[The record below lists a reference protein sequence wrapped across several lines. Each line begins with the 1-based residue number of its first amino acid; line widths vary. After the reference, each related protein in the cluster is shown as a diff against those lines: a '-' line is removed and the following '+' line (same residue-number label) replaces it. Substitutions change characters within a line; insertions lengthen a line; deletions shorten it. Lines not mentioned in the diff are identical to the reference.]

1 MALFEDIPTGTP
13 ATRSVSLPGNRR
25 QRELGSSPPV
35 SSPAFAGPIAE
46 LKEELLHELRQVA
59 GELHKSIADIKLA
72 VREELQVSL
81 ESRPSRRLAAT
92 DSASASSGLQS
103 QLIQRP
109 SGRKATLDAL
119 TESVTTPHASHTLD
133 TDAMSSS
140 HGTGAS
146 DSHSLRRPHVSK
158 RGALGGSRDKAPPGR
173 AIEDLGLPRTG
184 VRSFPLVGGLSR
196 SLANRPKPHKWMT
209 FILNKMDEDRR
220 AVWDQPGSHETRSSA
235 RPLRKRAAW
244 LLQGS
249 WFDMVMG
256 LVIVS
261 NALCIGV
268 EIEHSIDGSTWRPLS
283 WLEHLFLAV
292 YICELAIRVTGND
305 GRSRSQ
311 GRYTRSGWFVLDVGL
326 VTVGVLSTWVVQ
338 PILALVA
345 ERGSDSLE
353 LFQQFLVLRILRLLR
368 LVRALRLLRSFQ
380 ELWKLCRGLL
390 ISAKTVLFACGLVL
404 LTVYIFA
411 CLGVEIITNS
421 DLLKDN
427 PSTAGIV
434 DSRFNSL
441 MRTMLT
447 LIAFTNADS
456 ISTVYEPMIV
466 VEPVL
471 AIFFGFVW
479 LFVTVSLM
487 NLVTAVIVDNAISQT
502 SKDIEFERTEKKRQ
516 LKFLIPA
523 IERLFD
529 DLDKQT
535 GREDGHVGIYE
546 LHFDKIKLPL
556 ELEGILHPDNLEDL
570 FEFLDSD
577 GSGTL
582 DKEEFVERVCRLALG
597 GIPVETIQTLQLL
610 RGHKKSMAEIARQ
623 TQVIMRILK
632 SLSTPREVS
641 QFPEEDPAVSPALL
655 SAGVSPALL
664 SSRDTANYEF
674 VPDDAEAFSSAL

>member
-1 MALFEDIPTGTP
+1 M
-13 ATRSVSLPGNRR
+13 S
-25 QRELGSSPPV
+25 ELGKSPPV
-35 SSPAFAGPIAE
+35 SSPASADQIAE
-46 LKEELLHELRQVA
+46 LKEEVLHELRQVA
-59 GELHKSIADIKLA
+59 GQVAGEFHELHKSIADMQVA
-72 VREELQVSL
+72 VREELRQVADL
-81 ESRPSRRLAAT
+81 ESRPSRRRAAT
-92 DSASASSGLQS
+92 DSASSGLQS
-103 QLIQRP
+103 QLVMKRSSHRQ
-109 SGRKATLDAL
+109 ATLDTL
-119 TESVTTPHASHTLD
+119 TESRTRSNATNTLD

-146 DSHSLRRPHVSK
+146 DSHSLRRPYVSK

-173 AIEDLGLPRTG
+173 AIEDLGMPRTG
-184 VRSFPLVGGLSR
+184 VRSLPLVGGLSF
-196 SLANRPKPHKWMT
+196 SLADRPRPHKWMT

-220 AVWDQPGSHETRSSA
+220 AVWDQPGSHETRSGA
-235 RPLRKRAAW
+235 RPWRRRAAW

-249 WFDMVMG
+249 WFDMAMG
-256 LVIVS
+256 VVIVS

-268 EIEHSIDGSTWRPLS
+268 EIQHSIDGTTWGPLS

-311 GRYTRSGWFVLDVGL
+311 GRYTRSGWFLLDVGL
-326 VTVGVLSTWVVQ
+326 VTVGVVSAWVVQ
-338 PILALVA
+338 PILASVT

-353 LFQQFLVLRILRLLR
+353 LVQQFLVLRILRLLR

-380 ELWKLCRGLL
+380 ELWKLCRGLVA
-390 ISAKTVLFACGLVL
+390 SAKTVLFACSLVL
-404 LTVYIFA
+404 LTVYICA
-411 CLGVEIITNS
+411 CLGVELITNS

-427 PSTAGIV
+427 TTTAEIV

-456 ISTVYEPMIV
+456 ISAVYEPIII
-466 VEPVL
+466 VEPML
-471 AIFFGFVW
+471 AVFFGFVW

-535 GREDGHVGIYE
+535 GREDGHVGAYE
-546 LHFDKIKLPL
+546 LHFDQIKLPL
-556 ELEGILHPDNLEDL
+556 ELEGILHPDNLDDL

-597 GIPVETIQTLQLL
+597 GIPVETIQTLQML
-610 RGHKKSMAEIARQ
+610 RGQKKSMADIARQ
-623 TQVIMRILK
+623 TQAITRLLK
-632 SLSTPREVS
+632 SFSSPREVS
-641 QFPEEDPAVSPALL
+641 QVPEEEPIS

-664 SSRDTANYEF
+664 SSRETANYEI
-674 VPDDAEAFSSAL
+674 VPDDGEAFSSTI